1 MFKSQEVLSIKIK
14 AFEKKYVETYLQD
27 KTRLERSKETL
38 DELLRRSQAVL
49 EMKSKVVL
57 YKEFLK
63 ILCEDDT
70 EAELKIKL
78 LRLTCDDDC
87 QKMEEIHKNTIKMW
101 KVLFYWS
108 KKRQACFTTPF
119 LEFDLKIIL
128 KAISKVTRFIAD
140 QGKESEIVAYKAQPV
155 TRAINA
161 QVKDT
166 AVIVEFVKD
175 MNKDTLK
182 QRHWY

>member
-70 EAELKIKL
+70 EAEL
-78 LRLTCDDDC
+78 
-87 QKMEEIHKNTIKMW
+87 
-101 KVLFYWS
+101 
-108 KKRQACFTTPF
+108 
-119 LEFDLKIIL
+119 
-128 KAISKVTRFIAD
+128 
-140 QGKESEIVAYKAQPV
+140 
-155 TRAINA
+155 
-161 QVKDT
+161 
-166 AVIVEFVKD
+166 
-175 MNKDTLK
+175 
-182 QRHWY
+182 

>member
-108 KKRQACFTTPF
+108 KKR
-119 LEFDLKIIL
+119 
-128 KAISKVTRFIAD
+128 
-140 QGKESEIVAYKAQPV
+140 
-155 TRAINA
+155 
-161 QVKDT
+161 
-166 AVIVEFVKD
+166 
-175 MNKDTLK
+175 
-182 QRHWY
+182 